1 MARLRQMERYN
12 MIIVFLFFIFIL
24 TIFYLPSLNSR
35 IVSKDPSKEVNLD
48 ENGLTLL
55 KNSLFLN
62 LNAEFM
68 FKQFEEKSSLEKH
81 E

>member
-55 KNSLFLN
+55 KIHLKMNRIQNGRNLFL
-62 LNAEFM
+62 
-68 FKQFEEKSSLEKH
+68 
-81 E
+81 